1 MLAWLRPHRAFLLLL
16 LASVALNAWGLDWGV
31 PSRKGW
37 APDELLPQEVLRGQQ
52 QSFSAGWYERYPPLH
67 YRLLAL
73 AYTPWLGQ
81 IRDIELLPLELHAT
95 LTRVGRG
102 VSLLFWVGLLTAVHT
117 CGRMLL
123 TPRAALIADALVA
136 LTLPL
141 VFYAKLANLEVPYLC
156 WWVTSLVFFLR
167 ALEGRRGAT
176 LPLLAFFAALSV
188 TTKDQAFALYVLMPI
203 PILAQRMQGEE
214 GSSARRLGRALAAR
228 DLWLA
233 LLVGATVF
241 TLVHNLAFNAEG
253 FRAHLLSLA
262 AAGSAFRQFPADVFG
277 QLALLRATAVDVAFG
292 LGLPAAAAA
301 LGGLVLALRDD
312 ERGGRRLLPL
322 LVPGVS
328 YQIFFLAL
336 ALYCYDRF
344 VLPWTIVLAF
354 FGALLFD
361 KVLARRGLARVIG
374 VLWLGA
380 ALLFGLGRAVSL
392 DVQMQHDGRYA
403 VEDWLAA
410 RVRPDDVV
418 GQLAPSLFLP
428 RLKPTGLRAVGPDI
442 PEVEQRQPRF
452 VVLNVAYA
460 RRAEAG
466 SAERSFIDR
475 LRHGQTPYRLVLEQ
489 RFESP
494 WLMFDP
500 ELLDGHRWIDSNLA
514 KVNPWIQ
521 VYERGESAP

>member
-1 MLAWLRPHRAFLLLL
+1 MLARLRPHRAFLLLL

-37 APDELLPQEVLRGQQ
+37 APDELLPQDVLRGQQ
-52 QSFSAGWYERYPPLH
+52 QSFGGGWYERYPPLH

-73 AYTPWLGQ
+73 VYTPWLGS
-81 IRDIELLPLELHAT
+81 IRDVALLPLELHGT

-102 VSLLFWVGLLTAVHT
+102 VSLLFWVGLLTAVHA
-117 CGRMLL
+117 CGLMLL
-123 TPRAALIADALVA
+123 TSRAALIADALVT

-176 LPLLAFFAALSV
+176 LALLAFFAALSV

-203 PILAQRMQGEE
+203 PILAQRTQGGD
-214 GSSARRLGRALAAR
+214 GSLARRLGRALTTR
-228 DLWLA
+228 DIWLA
-233 LLVGATVF
+233 LLVAAATF
-241 TLVHNLAFNAEG
+241 ALVHDLAFNAEG
-253 FRAHLLSLA
+253 FRAHVLTLA

-277 QLALLRATAVDVAFG
+277 QLALLRATAVDIAFG
-292 LGLPAAAAA
+292 LGLPAACAA
-301 LGGLVLALRDD
+301 LAGLALALRH
-312 ERGGRRLLPL
+312 EGHGRRLLPL

-328 YQIFFLAL
+328 YQVFFLAA

-354 FGALLFD
+354 FAALLFD
-361 KVLARRGLARVIG
+361 WLLARRGPARVLG
-374 VLWLGA
+374 ALWLSA

-466 SAERSFIDR
+466 SAERSLIDR
-475 LRHGQTPYRLVLEQ
+475 LQHGQTPYHLVLDQ

-500 ELLDGHRWIDSNLA
+500 AVLEGQRWIDSNLA

-521 VYERGESAP
+521 VYERGASAP

>member
-1 MLAWLRPHRAFLLLL
+1 
-16 LASVALNAWGLDWGV
+16 
-31 PSRKGW
+31 
-37 APDELLPQEVLRGQQ
+37 VLRGQQ
-52 QSFSAGWYERYPPLH
+52 QSFGDGWYERYPPLH

-81 IRDIELLPLELHAT
+81 VREVELLPLELHAT
-95 LTRVGRG
+95 LTRVGRV
-102 VSLLFWVGLLTAVHT
+102 VSLLFWAGLLTAVHA
-117 CGRMLL
+117 CGLMLL
-123 TPRAALIADALVA
+123 TSRAALIADALVA

-156 WWVTSLVFFLR
+156 WWVTSLLFFLR

-176 LPLLAFFAALSV
+176 LPLLAFCAALSV
-188 TTKDQAFALYVLMPI
+188 TTKDQAFALYLLMPI
-203 PILAQRMQGEE
+203 PILARRIQSEK
-214 GSSARRLGRALAAR
+214 GSFAGRLGRALAAR
-228 DLWLA
+228 DVWIA
-233 LLVGATVF
+233 MLVGAATF
-241 TLVHNLAFNAEG
+241 ALVHNLAFNTDG
-253 FRAHLLSLA
+253 FHAHLLTMA
-262 AAGSAFRQFPADVFG
+262 AAGSAFRQLPADVFG
-277 QLALLRATAVDVAFG
+277 HLALLRTTAVDIAFG

-301 LGGLVLALRDD
+301 LAGLVLALRDD
-312 ERGGRRLLPL
+312 QRGQRLLPL
-322 LVPGVS
+322 LVPCMS
-328 YQIFFLAL
+328 YQIFFLAV

-354 FGALLFD
+354 FAALMFD
-361 KVLARRGLARVIG
+361 SLLARRGLARVLG
-374 VLWLGA
+374 ALWLSA

-442 PEVEQRQPRF
+442 PEVEERQPRF

-466 SAERSFIDR
+466 SAERGFIDR
-475 LRHGQTPYRLVLEQ
+475 LQHGQTPYRLVLEQ
-489 RFESP
+489 RLESS

-500 ELLDGHRWIDSNLA
+500 DALDGHRWIDSNLA
-514 KVNPWIQ
+514 KVNPWIR
-521 VYERGESAP
+521 VYEHESAP